1 MNTLLVMVVV
11 SILTVM
17 VRVDAQSDKT
27 LVPGAKGADV
37 VRAVISKIEASSRFI
52 NFDAASTSS
61 SFMRAMA
68 YVETR
73 DGTTADP
80 NRGGIWNVA
89 EDLFRRTQTD
99 DDPMLNEIITQL
111 NQDDR
116 QNNYIRPVD
125 WRNLT
130 YNNLST
136 PLYSGLAV
144 RLLIQLSTVP
154 LPVPAQHSMYWVN
167 TFKAGMQ
174 IQRQW
179 DIGRHSLSTEEGMYG

>member
-1 MNTLLVMVVV
+1 MVVV

-17 VRVDAQSDKT
+17 VTVNAQSDKT
-27 LVPGAKGADV
+27 LVPEAKGADV
-37 VRAVISKIEASSRFI
+37 VRAVISKIEASSHFI
-52 NFDAASTSS
+52 NFDPAPTSS

-73 DGTTADP
+73 DGTTDDP

-89 EDLFRRTQTD
+89 KDLFRRTQTD
-99 DDPMLNEIITQL
+99 ADGMLEIIIMQL
-111 NQDDR
+111 NQTHH
-116 QNNYIRPVD
+116 QNYIGPVD
-125 WRNLT
+125 WKNLT

-154 LPVPAQHSMYWVN
+154 LPVPAQHSMYWVD
-167 TFKAGMQ
+167 TFNKTGMQ

-179 DIGRHSLSTEEGMYG
+179 DFGKHILSMEEGKRLF